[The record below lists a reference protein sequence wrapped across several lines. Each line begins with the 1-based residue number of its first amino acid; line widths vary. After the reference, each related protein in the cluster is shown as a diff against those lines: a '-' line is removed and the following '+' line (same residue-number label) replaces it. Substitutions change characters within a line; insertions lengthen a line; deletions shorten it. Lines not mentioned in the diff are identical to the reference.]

1 MGVLLQAEELEIV
14 YGQVSACRGLNFHI
28 DDGEIVTL
36 IGANGAGKST
46 TLRAIAGVLAPG
58 REWFASMGPTSRTC
72 LLMSGRNSVSRW
84 FRRAGGCSPF

>member
-36 IGANGAGKST
+36 IGANGAGQVDHAPCHRGS
-46 TLRAIAGVLAPG
+46 AG
-58 REWFASMGPTSRTC
+58 SRTGVVRFNGADITHAF
-72 LLMSGRNSVSRW
+72 L
-84 FRRAGGCSPF
+84 